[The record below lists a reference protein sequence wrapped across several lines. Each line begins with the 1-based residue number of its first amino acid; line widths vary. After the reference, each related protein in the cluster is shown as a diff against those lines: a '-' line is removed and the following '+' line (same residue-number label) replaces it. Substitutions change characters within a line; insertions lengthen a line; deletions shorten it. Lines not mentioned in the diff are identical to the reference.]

1 MKNDTIIKSYL
12 KILNESSDE
21 NEQQKKAY
29 LIEYTSGGRTYKN
42 IVESD
47 DIESYIK
54 KNFGFEISVL
64 KKLDKKTF
72 YQAEEV
78 ENINGRWHL
87 KPHGE
92 RWYCKMI
99 SLSDR
104 QLMKGTRS
112 DFTTIL
118 PLTIKKKK

>member
-1 MKNDTIIKSYL
+1 MKNDTIIKAYL

-21 NEQQKKAY
+21 SESQKKAY

-78 ENINGRWHL
+78 ESINGRRHL

-92 RWYCKMI
+92 RWYCKTI
-99 SLSDR
+99 SLGDR
-104 QLMKGTRS
+104 QLIKGTRG